1 MALVPQDDDAQNSR
15 ARTRER
21 TGTHIFYSVHD
32 KMQMA
37 SDEARHDLH
46 PA

>member
-1 MALVPQDDDAQNSR
+1 MTGAKNSR

-21 TGTHIFYSVHD
+21 TGTHISYSVQD